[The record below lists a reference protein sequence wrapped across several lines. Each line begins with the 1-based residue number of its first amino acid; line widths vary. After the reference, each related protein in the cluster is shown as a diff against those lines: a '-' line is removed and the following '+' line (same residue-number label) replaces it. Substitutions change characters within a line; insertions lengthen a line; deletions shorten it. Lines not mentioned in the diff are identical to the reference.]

1 MKWFVPAAA
10 AVLAVL
16 LPSVA
21 EARARPD
28 IDPAV
33 WVVRDADTT
42 IYMFGTFHLLDG
54 KSDWFNDEVRT
65 AFDAAQEVTLEAIM
79 PDDPRALQAMVMKY
93 ALDSSGKPLP
103 ERLDA
108 ATKAKL
114 DQALT
119 AAGVEPRSFDRFK
132 PWFAASALTTLSVER
147 HGLTGAAGPE
157 AALKQ
162 TAVSSGKEIS
172 ELEGIEKQLAMFDRL
187 PEVEQVKFLEET
199 LEQNSERD
207 KQLLALLKA
216 WGTGNTKK
224 LAAMLNAGLKKT
236 PALYKA
242 MFVDRNAVWTDWIVR
257 RLDKPGTVFLAV
269 GAGHFAGKDSV
280 LDMLARR
287 GFKRKRYKG

>member
-1 MKWFVPAAA
+1 MKWFAPAAA
-10 AVLAVL
+10 ALLAVL
-16 LPSVA
+16 LPSIA
-21 EARARPD
+21 DARARPD

-79 PDDPRALQAMVMKY
+79 PDDPRVLQAMVMKY
-93 ALDSSGKPLP
+93 ALDPSGRTLP

-108 ATKAKL
+108 ATKAQL
-114 DQALT
+114 DQALI

-157 AALKQ
+157 AAIKK
-162 TAVSSGKEIS
+162 TAASSGKKIG
-172 ELEGIEKQLAMFDRL
+172 ELEGIEKQLTMFDRL
-187 PEVEQVKFLEET
+187 PEAEQVKFLEQT
-199 LEQNSERD
+199 LEQNSDLD
-207 KQLLALLKA
+207 KQLPALLKA

-224 LAAMLNAGLKKT
+224 LAAMLNEGLKKT
-236 PALYKA
+236 PAMYKA
-242 MFVDRNAVWTDWIVR
+242 MFVDRNAAWTDWIVQ
-257 RLDKPGTVFLAV
+257 RLDEPGTVFLAV

-287 GFKRKRYKG
+287 GFKWKRYKG

>member
-1 MKWFVPAAA
+1 MCGLCGVIGPASAANVADVPGM
-10 AVLAVL
+10 
-16 LPSVA
+16 
-21 EARARPD
+21 ARAIAHRGPD
-28 IDPAV
+28 DMGHWQVAFREPRGDHALGLGHTRLSVIDLSPLGHQPMSTEDGALSIAYNGEV
-33 WVVRDADTT
+33 YNFAEIREELRALGARFRSGTDT
-42 IYMFGTFHLLDG
+42 
-54 KSDWFNDEVRT
+54 EVI
-65 AFDAAQEVTLEAIM
+65 LEAY
-79 PDDPRALQAMVMKY
+79 RAW
-93 ALDSSGKPLP
+93 G
-103 ERLDA
+103 
-108 ATKAKL
+108 
-114 DQALT
+114 
-119 AAGVEPRSFDRFK
+119 PRSFDRFK

-199 LEQNSERD
+199 LEQNSELD
-207 KQLLALLKA
+207 KQLPALLKA

-257 RLDKPGTVFLAV
+257 RLD
-269 GAGHFAGKDSV
+269 S
-280 LDMLARR
+280 
-287 GFKRKRYKG
+287 

>member
-1 MKWFVPAAA
+1 MKWFASAAA
-10 AVLAVL
+10 ALLAVL
-16 LPSVA
+16 LPSIA
-21 EARARPD
+21 DARSRPD

-93 ALDSSGKPLP
+93 GIDPSGRTLP
-103 ERLDA
+103 ERLGP
-108 ATKAKL
+108 ATSAKL
-114 DQALT
+114 DKALI
-119 AAGVEPRSFDRFK
+119 AAGVDPRSFDRFK
-132 PWFAASALTTLSVER
+132 PWFAATALTSLSVER

-157 AALKQ
+157 AAIKQ
-162 TAVSSGKEIS
+162 TALGSGKKIG
-172 ELEGIEKQLAMFDRL
+172 ELEGVEKQLAIFDRL
-187 PEVEQVKFLEET
+187 PQAEQVKY
-199 LEQNSERD
+199 LEQTLDENKDLD
-207 KQLLALLKA
+207 KQLPVLLKA
-216 WGTGNTKK
+216 WGNGNTSK

-236 PALYKA
+236 PAIYKA
-242 MFVDRNAVWTDWIVR
+242 MFVDRNAAWTDWIVR
-257 RLDKPGTVFLAV
+257 RLDQPGTVFLAV

-287 GFKRKRYKG
+287 GFKWKRFKG

>member
-1 MKWFVPAAA
+1 MKWFAPAAA

-16 LPSVA
+16 LPSIA

-79 PDDPRALQAMVMKY
+79 PDDPLALQAMVMKY
-93 ALDSSGKPLP
+93 GIDPSGRTLP

-108 ATKAKL
+108 ATSAKL
-114 DQALT
+114 DQALI

-132 PWFAASALTTLSVER
+132 PWFAATALTSLSVAR

-157 AALKQ
+157 AAIKQ
-162 TAVSSGKEIS
+162 TALGSGKMIS
-172 ELEGIEKQLAMFDRL
+172 ELEGVEKQLTMLDRL
-187 PEVEQVKFLEET
+187 PEAEQLKY
-199 LEQNSERD
+199 LEQTLDENSDLD
-207 KQLLALLKA
+207 KQLPVLLKA
-216 WGTGNTKK
+216 WGTGNTKT
-224 LAAMLNAGLKKT
+224 LAAMINAGLKKT
-236 PALYKA
+236 PAIYKA
-242 MFVDRNAVWTDWIVR
+242 MFVDRNAAWTDWIVR
-257 RLDKPGTVFLAV
+257 RLDQPGTVFLAV

-287 GFKRKRYKG
+287 GFKWKRFKG

>member
-1 MKWFVPAAA
+1 MKWFAPAAA

-16 LPSVA
+16 VPSIA
-21 EARARPD
+21 DARARPD

-79 PDDPRALQAMVMKY
+79 PDDPRALQALVMKY
-93 ALDSSGKPLP
+93 ALDPSGRTLP

-108 ATKAKL
+108 ATKSKL

-119 AAGVEPRSFDRFK
+119 AAGVDPRSFDRFK
-132 PWFAASALTTLSVER
+132 PWFAASALTSLSVER

-157 AALKQ
+157 AAIKQ
-162 TAVSSGKEIS
+162 LGLSSGKKIS

-187 PEVEQVKFLEET
+187 PEAEQVKY
-199 LEQNSERD
+199 LEQTLDENKDLE
-207 KQLLALLKA
+207 KQLPVLLKA

-224 LAAMLNAGLKKT
+224 LAAMLNEGLKKT
-236 PALYKA
+236 PAIYKA
-242 MFVDRNAVWTDWIVR
+242 MFVDRNATWTDWIAQ

-287 GFKRKRYKG
+287 GLKWKRYKG